1 MTFHGLRLGL
11 KFVSARLRP
20 WNSMKTVNKS
30 TTSRAVTGLLL
41 LATVACVMVALLNL
55 ADRSDFQLPDDGI
68 VWVDRPDG
76 VESLHV
82 ALEGAGAQAGIRVG
96 DRLIRIGSTTVTE
109 ALDVPRTLARIGVW
123 RSATYIIERAGT
135 QIEARV
141 IVGAAPE
148 GGVASSF
155 QWIVGLAY
163 LAIGLTVL
171 LSRGVRPMI
180 HHFYLFTLV
189 SFVLHCFSYT
199 TRFDA
204 LDRLVYWADVWATLL
219 APALF
224 IHFCLVFPSADK
236 ASWARRA
243 AAVALYAPVAGLG
256 ILQHLVA
263 SGAVEF
269 ALPLVELRVL
279 LDRVAF
285 GLYGVYFVAGALIL
299 RKQAG
304 NTEEPVLRQQRRW
317 LSSGALWGILPFA
330 IFYLAPYVAGE
341 IPSPAQTL
349 SVFSLGLIPLTFAY
363 AIVRYR
369 LMDVELFARRA
380 TAASLSAA
388 ALLAA
393 AYGLLFAW
401 SGSTLNSD
409 GLGPAVWVVS
419 VLAGALAFQPLRS
432 WIQTRL
438 DRRHY
443 RENYDSRRTL
453 TDFAAALTTETDL
466 DKMLASATDRLGE
479 TLGLERI
486 AIFAADFDSEM
497 STRPDFRLIKSVGL
511 NGSAAATDTRFLT
524 LHAASA
530 NGTTAHLHVEDPEN
544 VSSDLAPFR
553 AEFADLELHDF
564 VPCRVKGRTIAYLG
578 LGRTR
583 EGEFL
588 NSEDLELVAALS
600 GYLAIAIENARL
612 YDSLDR
618 KARQYERLKD
628 YSENIVESL
637 SVGISA
643 ADLDDRV
650 ESWNTPLELMFGI
663 SRDQA
668 VGRRLRELLPAKL
681 VAELNEIREDT
692 SLQNFYKFRV
702 RASDFPAEFQPDE
715 SHDDEER
722 VLNIVVAPLVTKTF
736 DRIGRL
742 IIFDDVTERSS
753 LEDQLVQADKLSSV
767 GLLAAGVAHE
777 VNTPLAV
784 ISSYAQ
790 ILARQVA
797 EEPKTA
803 KILDKITSQTFRA
816 SEIVNS
822 LLNFSRTSGTDK
834 APLDL
839 SRTINETL
847 EMVAPQLRHAHVDVE
862 TDLAP
867 EAARVL
873 GNQGQL
879 QQVLLNLILNARDA
893 MPEGGRLMVSTRE
906 REGMACVSIRDTGVG
921 MTAEQARRVF
931 DPFFTTKGPKRGTGL
946 GLAVSYGI
954 MQEHSGT
961 ITVESRPGEG
971 STFTVEIPL
980 ASKPIHA

>member
-1 MTFHGLRLGL
+1 MT
-11 KFVSARLRP
+11 
-20 WNSMKTVNKS
+20 TVKKS
-30 TTSRAVTGLLL
+30 TTSRAATGLLL

-96 DRLIRIGSTTVTE
+96 DQLIRIGSSTVKE
-109 ALDVPRTLARIGVW
+109 ALDVPRTLAQIGVW
-123 RSATYIIERAGT
+123 RLATYVIERAGT

-180 HHFYLFTLV
+180 HHFYLLTLV

-199 TRFDA
+199 TRLDA

-224 IHFCLVFPSADK
+224 VHFCLTFPSADK
-236 ASWARRA
+236 ASRLRRA
-243 AAVALYAPVAGLG
+243 VSVAVYTPVVGLG
-256 ILQHLVA
+256 VLQYLVA
-263 SGAVEF
+263 NGAIEF

-279 LDRVAF
+279 LDRIAF
-285 GLYGVYFVAGALIL
+285 GLYGVYFIAGALIL
-299 RKQAG
+299 RKQAAH
-304 NTEEPVLRQQRRW
+304 TEEPVLRQQRKW
-317 LSSGALWGILPFA
+317 LSVGALWGILPFA
-330 IFYLAPYVAGE
+330 IFYLAPYVAGQV
-341 IPSPAQTL
+341 PSPAQTL
-349 SVFSLGLIPLTFAY
+349 SVFSLSLIPLTFAY

-388 ALLAA
+388 GLLAA

-401 SGSTLNSD
+401 SGSALNSE

-432 WIQTRL
+432 WMQNRL
-438 DRRHY
+438 DQRHY
-443 RENYDSRRTL
+443 RERYDARRTL

-466 DKMLASATDRLGE
+466 DKMLASITDRLAD
-479 TLGLERI
+479 TLRLDRI
-486 AIFAADFDSEM
+486 AIFAAHLENWSAAG
-497 STRPDFRLIKSVGL
+497 PDFRLVKSVGL
-511 NGSAAATDTRFLT
+511 NGSATAADTQFLT
-524 LHAASA
+524 VHAASA
-530 NGTTAHLHVEDPEN
+530 NGTAAHLHVEDLE
-544 VSSDLAPFR
+544 VISSDLAPFR
-553 AEFADLELHDF
+553 SALVDLDLHDY
-564 VPCRVKGRTIAYLG
+564 VPCRIKGHTIAYLG
-578 LGRTR
+578 LGQTCD
-583 EGEFL
+583 GEFL
-588 NSEDLELVAALS
+588 NAEDLQLVRALS

-618 KARQYERLKD
+618 KVRQYKRLKD

-663 SRDQA
+663 SRRQA
-668 VGRRLRELLPAKL
+668 VGRRLSELLPAKL
-681 VAELNEIREDT
+681 VSELNEIREDT
-692 SLQNFYKFRV
+692 SLQNFYKFRL
-702 RASDFPAEFQPDE
+702 RASDFPAEFRPDA
-715 SHDDEER
+715 SHDDEQR
-722 VLNIVVAPLVTKTF
+722 VLNIVVAPLVTKAF

-803 KILDKITSQTFRA
+803 EILDKITSQTFRA

-822 LLNFSRTSGTDK
+822 LLNFSRTSGTEK
-834 APLDL
+834 SPLDL

-847 EMVAPQLRHAHVDVE
+847 DMVVPQLRHAHVEVE
-862 TDLAP
+862 TNLSR
-867 EAARVL
+867 EASRVL

-893 MPEGGRLMVSTRE
+893 MPDGGRLVIGAHE
-906 REGMACVSIRDTGVG
+906 QDGMARVSVRDTGIG
-921 MTAEQARRVF
+921 MTADQARRVF

-971 STFTVEIPL
+971 STFTVEVPL
-980 ASKPIHA
+980 AAKPIHA

>member
-1 MTFHGLRLGL
+1 MT
-11 KFVSARLRP
+11 
-20 WNSMKTVNKS
+20 TVKKS

-55 ADRSDFQLPDDGI
+55 ADRSNFQLPDDGI

-96 DRLIRIGSTTVTE
+96 DRLIRIGSSTVVE
-109 ALDVPRTLARIGVW
+109 ALDVPRTLDQIGVW
-123 RSATYIIERAGT
+123 RSATYVIERAGT

-224 IHFCLVFPSADK
+224 VHFCLAFPSADK
-236 ASWARRA
+236 ASRWRRA
-243 AAVALYAPVAGLG
+243 ASIAVYAPVVSLG
-256 ILQHLVA
+256 VVQHLVA
-263 SGAVEF
+263 NGAIEF

-279 LDRVAF
+279 LDRIAF
-285 GLYGVYFVAGALIL
+285 GLYGVYFIAGALIL
-299 RKQAG
+299 RGQVDQ
-304 NTEEPVLRQQRRW
+304 TEELILRQQRKW
-317 LSSGALWGILPFA
+317 LSVGALWGILPFA
-330 IFYLAPYVAGE
+330 IFYLAPYVAGQV
-341 IPSPAQTL
+341 PSPVQIL
-349 SVFSLGLIPLTFAY
+349 SVFSLSLIPLTFAY

-388 ALLAA
+388 GLLAV

-401 SGSTLNSD
+401 SGSALNSE

-432 WIQTRL
+432 WLQSRL
-438 DRRHY
+438 DQRHY
-443 RENYDSRRTL
+443 RERYDARRTL

-466 DKMLASATDRLGE
+466 DKMLASVTDRLAD
-479 TLGLERI
+479 TLRLDRI
-486 AIFAADFDSEM
+486 GIFAAESE
-497 STRPDFRLIKSVGL
+497 TRSAVGPDFQLVKSVGL
-511 NGSAAATDTRFLT
+511 NESAATADTRFLT
-524 LHAASA
+524 VHAASA
-530 NGTTAHLHVEDPEN
+530 NGTGDHLHVEDLESG
-544 VSSDLAPFR
+544 SSDLAPFR
-553 AEFADLELHDF
+553 SALVDLDLHDY
-564 VPCRVKGRTIAYLG
+564 VPCRIKGQTIAYLG
-578 LGRTR
+578 LGRT
-583 EGEFL
+583 GDGAFL
-588 NSEDLELVAALS
+588 NSEDLELVQALS
-600 GYLAIAIENARL
+600 GYLAIALENARL

-618 KARQYERLKD
+618 KVRQYERLKD

-637 SVGISA
+637 SVGITA

-663 SRDQA
+663 SRSQA
-668 VGRRLRELLPAKL
+668 VGRRLSELLPSKL
-681 VAELNEIREDT
+681 VAELNEIQEDT

-702 RASDFPAEFQPDE
+702 RASDFPAEFRPDA
-715 SHDDEER
+715 SHDDEQR

-790 ILARQVA
+790 ILARQAA

-803 KILDKITSQTFRA
+803 KILDQITSQTFRA

-822 LLNFSRTSGTDK
+822 LLNFSRTSGTEK
-834 APLDL
+834 SPLDL

-847 EMVAPQLRHAHVDVE
+847 DMVAPQLRHAHVEVE
-862 TDLAP
+862 TELAP
-867 EAARVL
+867 EASQVL

-893 MPEGGRLMVSTRE
+893 MPDGGQLVISTHE
-906 REGMACVSIRDTGVG
+906 QDGMACVAIRDTGIG
-921 MTAEQARRVF
+921 MTADQARRVF

-961 ITVESRPGEG
+961 ITVDSRPGEG

-980 ASKPIHA
+980 AAKPIHA